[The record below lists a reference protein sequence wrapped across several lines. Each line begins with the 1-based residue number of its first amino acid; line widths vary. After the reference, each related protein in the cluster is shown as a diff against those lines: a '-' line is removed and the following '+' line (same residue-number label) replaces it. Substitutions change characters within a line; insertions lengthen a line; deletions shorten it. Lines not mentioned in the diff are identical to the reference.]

1 MKVWNL
7 RCGQGHGFE
16 GWFGSEADYQSQV
29 ERGLLSCPLCGDL
42 QVQRLPSAPRL
53 NLSGARDRQEAS
65 SGAQQ
70 PARSGAAA
78 VASGRDRPSAPPD
91 GPHHAT
97 PGRPGTPQPGATQP
111 GNLTPPNFD
120 AMSEALQTR
129 LLEAVREVLAKTEDV
144 GEQFADEARRIHYG
158 DAEERGIRGQA
169 TAEQRAELADEGIDV
184 FTLPVPDGL
193 KGPTH

>member
-16 GWFGSEADYQSQV
+16 GWFGSEADYQSQI

-53 NLSGARDRQEAS
+53 NLSGSRDRQEAS
-65 SGAQQ
+65 SGPQQ
-70 PARSGAAA
+70 PARSGAAV
-78 VASGRDRPSAPPD
+78 VAPGRDRPTGPPD
-91 GPHHAT
+91 AQHNTP
-97 PGRPGTPQPGATQP
+97 PGRSGTPQPGAI
-111 GNLTPPNFD
+111 TPPNFD

-169 TAEQRAELADEGIDV
+169 TADQRAELADEGIDV
-184 FTLPVPDGL
+184 FTLPVPDLL

>member
-53 NLSGARDRQEAS
+53 NLSSARDRQEAS
-65 SGAQQ
+65 PFPPPSAK
-70 PARSGAAA
+70 STGAAI
-78 VASGRDRPSAPPD
+78 SGQGRERPTNHHD
-91 GPHHAT
+91 GQ
-97 PGRPGTPQPGATQP
+97 PQVPLTKPAATQP
-111 GNLTPPNFD
+111 ANLTPPNFD